1 MTANNYPGRD
11 FSHRSSRMIG
21 DFAADRT
28 LTAVCMFL
36 SANDNHIGVSIPFE
50 AN

>member
-1 MTANNYPGRD
+1 MTVNNYPGRD
-11 FSHRSSRMIG
+11 FFHRSSRMIG

-28 LTAVCMFL
+28 LTVVCMFL
-36 SANDNHIGVSIPFE
+36 SINDNHISVSILFE

>member
-1 MTANNYPGRD
+1 MTVNNYPGRD

-28 LTAVCMFL
+28 LTVVCMFL
-36 SANDNHIGVSIPFE
+36 DANDNYIGVSSPFE